1 MLIGLAFAWMAFPPA
16 PAWGQWSGTNPLWT
30 NSTVGIGTSSPS
42 TMLHVVG
49 NLAAW
54 QASNGFVQ
62 LRADNA
68 VVWRSGN
75 GNASLRFGSA
85 TNLTAGSWSEKM
97 RITDSGNVGIG
108 TGNPQYKLA
117 VNGNIGA
124 KEVIVT
130 NSLADYVFRPGY
142 RLRPLSEVSAYI
154 QAHRHLPDIP
164 SQAEAEQQGIGVGD
178 MQARLLAKVEEL
190 TLHLIRQDRENRELR
205 RRVAQLETRVAAA
218 PPAGR

>member
-1 MLIGLAFAWMAFPPA
+1 ML
-16 PAWGQWSGTNPLWT
+16 Q
-30 NSTVGIGTSSPS
+30 
-42 TMLHVVG
+42 VVG

-54 QASNGFVQ
+54 QTNNGFVQ
-62 LRADNA
+62 LWADNA
-68 VVWRSGN
+68 VIWRSGN

-97 RITDSGNVGIG
+97 RIADSGNVGIG

-117 VNGNIGA
+117 VNGVIGA

-130 NSLADYVFRPGY
+130 NTGWPDYVFRPGY
-142 RLRPLSEVSAYI
+142 PLRPLSEVSAYI

-164 SQAEAEQQGIGVGD
+164 SQSEVEQQGIGVGD